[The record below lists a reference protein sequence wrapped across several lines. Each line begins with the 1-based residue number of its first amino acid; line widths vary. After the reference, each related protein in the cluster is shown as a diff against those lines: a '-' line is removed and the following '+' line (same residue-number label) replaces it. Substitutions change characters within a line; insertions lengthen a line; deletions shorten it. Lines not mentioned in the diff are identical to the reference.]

1 MEALHFNIVTNVKFH
16 DFEAVK
22 ENMARLT
29 KREKE
34 INKVIVDREKPYPIH
49 EAVSLIKKA
58 PHAKF
63 DETVEISFNLGADSK
78 QSDQMVRGTVML
90 PYGTGKKIRVLV
102 LCKGEAANSA
112 KEAGAEYVGGDDL
125 VAKIA
130 GGWMDFDV
138 VISSPDMMRDVGKLG
153 KVLGP
158 RGLMPNPKTGTVTND
173 LGRAVKDAKAGK
185 IEFKLDKQGN
195 INIGVGKISFEEK
208 AICENI
214 ETVVN
219 AINKARPQTT
229 KGRFVKN
236 IAISTTMGPGLK
248 LDLAK
253 LGTT

>member
-1 MEALHFNIVTNVKFH
+1 
-16 DFEAVK
+16 
-22 ENMARLT
+22 
-29 KREKE
+29 
-34 INKVIVDREKPYPIH
+34 
-49 EAVSLIKKA
+49 
-58 PHAKF
+58 
-63 DETVEISFNLGADSK
+63 
-78 QSDQMVRGTVML
+78 
-90 PYGTGKKIRVLV
+90 
-102 LCKGEAANSA
+102 
-112 KEAGAEYVGGDDL
+112 
-125 VAKIA
+125 
-130 GGWMDFDV
+130 
-138 VISSPDMMRDVGKLG
+138 MMRDVGKLG

-173 LGRAVKDAKAGK
+173 LGRAVKEAKAGK

-214 ETVVN
+214 NTVVS

-229 KGRFVKN
+229 KGRFIKN